1 MERRRSQ
8 SQAEV
13 HSEQME
19 SREALCERCRGKL
32 ETSFHAED
40 HAQEPREI
48 AVAKAVLRR
57 SARSRKELSG
67 LRCKEEIRKQ
77 DLKARKQVYAVAAI
91 ARKERV
97 SMKEAA
103 TIYLESQPKAK

>member
-1 MERRRSQ
+1 MDVYQ
-8 SQAEV
+8 
-13 HSEQME
+13 
-19 SREALCERCRGKL
+19 RGIL
-32 ETSFHAED
+32 PVSFTYLQTE
-40 HAQEPREI
+40 
-48 AVAKAVLRR
+48 LRR